1 MDKKHNVS
9 IMVVI
14 CAVFTALVIGMVI
27 HITENFV
34 YHDEEHRLVS
44 TTDEKNI
51 APDFTVFDNENKE
64 THLSEHLGRKTVMS
78 FWATWCGPCKSM
90 LENFNDL
97 YEDNEDGIEFMM
109 INLTDGIDETVEV
122 AKNYVEKK
130 GLTLPVYYDL
140 SYSAAHSYHVNT
152 LPVTVFI
159 DENGYISNIHQGSLS
174 KSQIREYIKAIGVDN
189 NELK

>member
-9 IMVVI
+9 VMVVI
-14 CAVFTALVIGMVI
+14 CAIFTAMVIGMVI
-27 HITENFV
+27 HITTNFV

-51 APDFTVFDNENKE
+51 APDFTVFDDENKE
-64 THLSEHLGRKTVMS
+64 THLSEHLGRKTVVS

-90 LENFNDL
+90 VDAFNDL
-97 YEDNEDGIEFMM
+97 YEDDQEDIEFMM

-122 AKNYVEKK
+122 AKKYVDKK
-130 GLTLPVYYDL
+130 NLKVPVYYDL
-140 SYSAAHSYHVNT
+140 SYSAAHSYHIET

-159 DENGYISNIHQGSLS
+159 DENGYISNIHQGSLT
-174 KSQIREYIKAIGVDN
+174 KSQIKEYIKAIGADN
-189 NELK
+189 DKLK